1 MQCPSCRFEN
11 MPGLDSCGRCGTTL
25 GLSTATID
33 INPPRASKTAKR
45 VRKVVPRR
53 LIYQARDVAAEA
65 RRVVTGSIV
74 EDSRVPL
81 PTPDIL
87 SRLVVPGWAHIH
99 LGIPL
104 RGQVFLLAYL
114 PLLLLG
120 LLYWGTGTGSILLGL
135 AFSVHTSSVTD
146 VLIRQGTVR
155 FPRIMAIA
163 AFVSLALAVLV
174 YVPTGLTLTQVAAPI
189 EFAIDAPP
197 FKRLDVVLVNHWA
210 FALTAPRRGDV
221 VLYSPRNSMRARG
234 DDNQNLGRAR
244 YLFEENQ
251 LIDRV
256 IGLPGDRVICDQG
269 KLTINGKAVSWKP
282 LLPHLMPAHLEI
294 TVPLDRYFI
303 LATTSVGAIRLGG
316 SESFWKDAGL
326 IPRSEILG
334 GVYLLSNPLSRFWFI
349 R

>member
-11 MPGLDSCGRCGTTL
+11 MPGLDSCGRCGTAL

-33 INPPRASKTAKR
+33 VNPPRASKTAKR
-45 VRKVVPRR
+45 VRKMVPRR

-65 RRVVTGSIV
+65 RRVVSGSIV
-74 EDSRVPL
+74 DDSRVPL
-81 PTPDIL
+81 PTPDVL

-99 LGIPL
+99 LGMPA

-114 PLLLLG
+114 PLLLFG
-120 LLYWGTGTGSILLGL
+120 LLYWGTGMGGILLGL

-146 VLIRQGTVR
+146 ILIRQGTVR

-163 AFVSLALAVLV
+163 AFVSLALAVVV
-174 YVPTGLTLTQVAAPI
+174 YVPAGLTLTQVAAPI
-189 EFAIDAPP
+189 EFTIDTPP

-210 FALTAPRRGDV
+210 FALTSPRRGDV
-221 VLYSPRNSMRARG
+221 VFYTPRNSMRTRA
-234 DDNQNLGRAR
+234 DQNQGLGHGR
-244 YLFEENQ
+244 YVFEENQ

-256 IGLPGDRVICDQG
+256 IGLPGDHVICDQR
-269 KLTINGKAVSWKP
+269 KITINGEAVSWKP
-282 LLPHLMPAHLEI
+282 LLPQHMPGHLEI

-303 LATTSVGAIRLGG
+303 LPTTSVGAIRVGG

>member
-25 GLSTATID
+25 GLATATID
-33 INPPRASKTAKR
+33 VHPPRASKTAKR

-53 LIYQARDVAAEA
+53 LVYQARDVAAEA
-65 RRVVTGSIV
+65 RRVIAGSIV
-74 EDSRVPL
+74 SDSRVPL
-81 PTPDIL
+81 PEPEVL

-99 LGIPL
+99 AGLVI
-104 RGQVFLLAYL
+104 RGQFWLLAYL

-120 LLYWGTGTGSILLGL
+120 LLYWGTGMGSILLGL

-146 VLIRQGTVR
+146 ILVRQGTVR
-155 FPRIMAIA
+155 FPRMMAIA

-174 YVPTGLTLTQVAAPI
+174 YVPTGLTLAQVAAPI

-197 FKRLDVVLVNHWA
+197 FKRLDVVLINHWA

-221 VLYSPRNSMRARG
+221 VLYSQRNSSLTRA
-234 DDNQNLGRAR
+234 DDARQLGNGGYR
-244 YLFEENQ
+244 FEENE

-256 IGLPGDRVICDQG
+256 IGLPGDHVVCDNG
-269 KLTINGKAVSWKP
+269 KITINNKAVSWKP
-282 LLPHLMPAHLEI
+282 LLTDRMPSHLDVA
-294 TVPLDRYFI
+294 VPLDRYFI
-303 LATTSVGAIRLGG
+303 LPSTSVGATRSGGAESYWKNAGMIRQ
-316 SESFWKDAGL
+316 SD
-326 IPRSEILG
+326 ILG
-334 GVYLLSNPLSRFWFI
+334 GVYLLSNPISRFWFI

>member
-11 MPGLDSCGRCGTTL
+11 MPGLDSCGRCGTML

-33 INPPRASKTAKR
+33 VNPPRASKSAKR
-45 VRKVVPRR
+45 VRKMVPTR

-65 RRVVTGSIV
+65 RRVVSGSIV
-74 EDSRVPL
+74 DDSRVPL
-81 PTPDIL
+81 PTPEVL

-99 LGIPL
+99 LGMPA

-114 PLLLLG
+114 PLLFLG
-120 LLYWGTGTGSILLGL
+120 LLYWGTGMGGVLLGL

-146 VLIRQGTVR
+146 ILIRQGTVR

-174 YVPTGLTLTQVAAPI
+174 YVPAGLTLTQVAAPI
-189 EFAIDAPP
+189 EFAIDTPP

-210 FALTAPRRGDV
+210 FALTSPRRGDV
-221 VLYSPRNSMRARG
+221 VLYSPVSVSRLAG
-234 DDNQNLGRAR
+234 DDAQRNHLR
-244 YLFEENQ
+244 YMYEENQ
-251 LIDRV
+251 LIDRI
-256 IGLPGDRVICDQG
+256 IGLPGDHVVWDQG
-269 KLTINGKAVSWKP
+269 KLTINGEAVTWKP
-282 LLPHLMPAHLEI
+282 LLFERLASHLDI
-294 TVPLDRYFI
+294 TVPSERYLI
-303 LATTSVGAIRLGG
+303 LPSTSVGSIRAGG
-316 SESFWKDAGL
+316 SESFWKNAGM
-326 IPRSEILG
+326 ITRQDILG

>member
-25 GLSTATID
+25 SLSTATID
-33 INPPRASKTAKR
+33 VNPPRASKTAKR

-65 RRVVTGSIV
+65 RRVVSGSIV
-74 EDSRVPL
+74 NDSRVPL
-81 PTPDIL
+81 PEPDVL
-87 SRLVVPGWAHIH
+87 SRLGVPGWAHIYVG
-99 LGIPL
+99 LVT

-114 PLLLLG
+114 SLLLPG
-120 LLYWGTGTGSILLGL
+120 LLYWGTGMGSILLGL

-146 VLIRQGTVR
+146 VLIRRGSVR

-163 AFVSLALAVLV
+163 AFVSLALALV
-174 YVPTGLTLTQVAAPI
+174 VYLPAGLTLTRVAAPI
-189 EFAIDAPP
+189 EFVIDTPP

-210 FALTAPRRGDV
+210 FALTSPRRGDV
-221 VLYSPRNSMRARG
+221 VLYSPLNVLRVRG
-234 DDNQNLGRAR
+234 DDGPEIPHVRFR
-244 YLFEENQ
+244 YEENQ

-256 IGLPGDRVICDQG
+256 IGLPGDHVLWDQG
-269 KLTINGKAVSWKP
+269 KLTINGETVSWKP
-282 LLPHLMPAHLEI
+282 LLYERMPSHLDV
-294 TVPLDRYFI
+294 TVPADRYLI
-303 LATTSVGAIRLGG
+303 LPSTSAGAVTSGG
-316 SESFWKDAGL
+316 AESFWKNAGL
-326 IPRSEILG
+326 IPQADILG

>member
-1 MQCPSCRFEN
+1 

-33 INPPRASKTAKR
+33 VNPPRASKTAKR
-45 VRKVVPRR
+45 VRKVVPTR

-87 SRLVVPGWAHIH
+87 SRLVVPGWAHMH

-104 RGQVFLLAYL
+104 RGQFFLLAYL

-120 LLYWGTGTGSILLGL
+120 LLYWGTGLGSMLLGL

-146 VLIRQGTVR
+146 SLIRQGTVR

-174 YVPTGLTLTQVAAPI
+174 YVPAGLTLTQVAAPI
-189 EFAIDAPP
+189 EFAIDTPP

-210 FALTAPRRGDV
+210 FAVTAPRRGDV
-221 VLYSPRNSMRARG
+221 VFYSPRNSMRTRG
-234 DDNQNLGRAR
+234 DENQNLGHAR

-256 IGLPGDRVICDQG
+256 IGLPGDRVVCDLG
-269 KLTINGKAVSWKP
+269 KLTINGEASFWKP

-303 LATTSVGAIRLGG
+303 LPTTSVGAIRLGG